1 MLRTARVASLPF
13 IVVSMLA
20 VVRGADQAVVWT
32 NLVNTTV
39 SGDVLRKTSGC
50 DGCEDGGASSQAAIT
65 PGDGYA
71 EFTIGEAG
79 TFWVGGL
86 SQGDSSTLIADIDF
100 AWRFNGAG
108 WADVLEN
115 GVYQS
120 GGDTPYAAGDVFRV
134 AIAGGKVQYSRNG
147 TLLRENQTA
156 VATYPLLLDA
166 SLGSLGTTVHNAR
179 IGVPDPPAPG
189 GGFLEKAGSPALGAR
204 STASQV
210 AAFRPP
216 GGARGAFTFPA
227 PYNTEG
233 IRLTNASD
241 CAGQD
246 CIWYD
251 GYSYWSNMNNHTGS
265 QTMLIFLGM

>member
-108 WADVLEN
+108 WADVLER

-134 AIAGGKVQYSRNG
+134 AVAGGKVQYSRNG
-147 TLLRENQTA
+147 TLLRESQTA
-156 VATYPLLLDA
+156 VPQYPLLLDVT
-166 SLGSLGTTVHNAR
+166 LGSLGASVQNAR
-179 IGVPDPPAPG
+179 IGVADPPPTS
-189 GGFLEKAGSPALGAR
+189 GGFLEKAGSPALRAR
-204 STASQV
+204 FSRAQIES
-210 AAFRPP
+210 FL
-216 GGARGAFTFPA
+216 PA
-227 PYNTEG
+227 N
-233 IRLTNASD
+233 
-241 CAGQD
+241 
-246 CIWYD
+246 
-251 GYSYWSNMNNHTGS
+251 
-265 QTMLIFLGM
+265 